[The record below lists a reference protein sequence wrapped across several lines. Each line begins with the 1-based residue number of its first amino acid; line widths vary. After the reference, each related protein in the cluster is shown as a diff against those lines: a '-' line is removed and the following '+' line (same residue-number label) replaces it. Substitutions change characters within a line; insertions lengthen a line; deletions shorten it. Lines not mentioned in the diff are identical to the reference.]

1 MRDRILRA
9 FLGVGGVSVVA
20 AWTWPRVCPEGN
32 PVAVPVRHDTPNG
45 PTAVSSGTMSLDNE
59 TLKKGLEASMIR
71 CPSVR
76 RADGDQDRTVWIGVG
91 QSLADPVQR
100 NSKSRPKERRQDT
113 RTPSG
118 RKIWRFLDNKLD
130 NMTTYGPP
138 KCP

>member
-9 FLGVGGVSVVA
+9 VLVIGDVSALA
-20 AWTWPRVCPEGN
+20 AWTRPGVCPEAD
-32 PVAVPVRHDTPNG
+32 PVAVLVRHDTPSG
-45 PTAVSSGTMSLDNE
+45 ATAVSSGTRSFDNE

-91 QSLADPVQR
+91 QFLADPVQR
-100 NSKSRPKERRQDT
+100 NSESRPKERRQDT

-118 RKIWRFLDNKLD
+118 TNDLA
-130 NMTTYGPP
+130 PS
-138 KCP
+138 